1 MEQYKW
7 TVDVKQYWELKLWPK
22 NANWCCI
29 NKLCISQHLRDATQI
44 FQSWN
49 EIFFIPSL
57 EYLTLPNKGLSGRPS
72 MTNLDFKI
80 QFLWFKVT
88 GRIIKTLKSN
98 VFFSFIRIKLI
109 FQIEIQMQDGW
120 RHQFYSSYPDSEI
133 FFRIFYIHR
142 ALSLR
147 NVNFKQWS

>member
-1 MEQYKW
+1 MQI
-7 TVDVKQYWELKLWPK
+7 DVVLTNCAFLNTFEMRPRYFRVEMKYFL
-22 NANWCCI
+22 
-29 NKLCISQHLRDATQI
+29 SQVFNTWL
-44 FQSWN
+44 S
-49 EIFFIPSL
+49 
-57 EYLTLPNKGLSGRPS
+57 PNKGLSGRPS

-147 NVNFKQWS
+147 NVHFKQWS

>member
-1 MEQYKW
+1 MQI
-7 TVDVKQYWELKLWPK
+7 DVVLTNCAFLNTLEMRPTYFRVK
-22 NANWCCI
+22 
-29 NKLCISQHLRDATQI
+29 
-44 FQSWN
+44 N
-49 EIFFIPSL
+49 EIFLSQVL
-57 EYLTLPNKGLSGRPS
+57 DTWLSPNKDLSGRPS

-120 RHQFYSSYPDSEI
+120 RHQFYSWYPDSEI

-147 NVNFKQWS
+147 NVHFKQWS